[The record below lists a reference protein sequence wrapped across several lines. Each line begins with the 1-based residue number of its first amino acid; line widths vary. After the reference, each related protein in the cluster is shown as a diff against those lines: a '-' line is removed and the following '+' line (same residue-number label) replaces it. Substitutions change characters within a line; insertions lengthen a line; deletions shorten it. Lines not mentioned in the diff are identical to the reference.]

1 MTTEEYFKLENLKI
15 NYNYY
20 DNYKKQIVKGSY
32 EYYLYHSK
40 KNIDYILW
48 FLVLTP
54 IFFLF
59 SGGGMIKS
67 IIYVVLLWITYFLLC
82 INNNYLMNKDNKI
95 IEKRNIAFK
104 IYLEKNNL
112 W

>member
-1 MTTEEYFKLENLKI
+1 
-15 NYNYY
+15 
-20 DNYKKQIVKGSY
+20 
-32 EYYLYHSK
+32 
-40 KNIDYILW
+40 
-48 FLVLTP
+48 
-54 IFFLF
+54 
-59 SGGGMIKS
+59 MIKS
-67 IIYVVLLWITYFLLC
+67 IIYVVLLWIIYFLLC